1 MRGLQIQR
9 QGSTRAVLPVTM
21 RKRVSV
27 RGNGCR
33 KTRTSAEESE
43 EGESMHEEGEGIAEM
58 YRLSGAAPQVRT
70 GPGQVQRALHARFT
84 LSY

>member
-1 MRGLQIQR
+1 MWGLQIQR
-9 QGSTRAVLPVTM
+9 QGSTRAVLSVTM

-43 EGESMHEEGEGIAEM
+43 EGESMHKEGIAEM